1 MGFATRKVMT
11 MASHSTFCDGITR
24 RAVLQIGAAGF
35 MGLTLPNLLRLEAQ
49 AKATDGAKALNKR
62 KATAVIV
69 LNQGG
74 GPPTID
80 MWDLKP
86 DAPEDIR
93 GPFKPI
99 STKVEGIQIGEHL
112 PKMAKTIDKVTLVR
126 SLTHPIAAHGVADEW
141 MFTGHA
147 PTPVLRYPHMG
158 CLAARLLPNEKGVP
172 PFVRF
177 GGDGNTPPVR
187 PGGYLGPAFNPFAAQ
202 VAGGTGGKEVKPNS
216 VQLRGIT
223 LPASLPLEELENRG
237 KLLANFDRGFQAAD
251 RASDLADGMDA
262 FQQKALDLLRSEKT
276 RQAFNLANEPPALL
290 QSYGLT
296 GSGMA
301 LIVARRLVEAGARF
315 VSVDIVG
322 NGMVGGWDLHTNN
335 FNLLKTSQLP
345 VLDAGLSTL
354 LQDLDDRGMLDTT
367 LVYCCGE
374 FGRTPMIN
382 KNAGRD
388 HWSRTQTV
396 VLAGGGIRRGMVYGS
411 TDDKCMDPATAA
423 CSPDDVAATI
433 FHCLGFEPTYELMTT
448 TGRPVPLF
456 REGKVLHKILG

>member
-1 MGFATRKVMT
+1 
-11 MASHSTFCDGITR
+11 MASSTFCDGITR
-24 RAVLQIGAAGF
+24 RAILKIGSAGI

-49 AKATDGAKALNKR
+49 AQETDGSHLNKR
-62 KATAVIV
+62 KATAVILV
-69 LNQGG
+69 NQPG

-86 DAPEDIR
+86 DAPANIR
-93 GPFKPI
+93 GDFQPI
-99 STKVEGIQIGEHL
+99 STNVAGIQIGEHL

-126 SLTHPIAAHGVADEW
+126 SLTHPIAAHGAADLW
-141 MFTGHA
+141 MTTGHA
-147 PTPVLRYPHMG
+147 PTPVLRYPHLG
-158 CLAARLLPNEKGVP
+158 SLAARLLPSVQGVP

-177 GGDGNTPPVR
+177 GGEGNTPPVR

-202 VAGGTGGKEVKPNS
+202 VAGGAGGKQVTPSS
-216 VQLRGIT
+216 VQLRGVT
-223 LPASLPLEELENRG
+223 LPSSFPLEELENRG
-237 KLLANFDRGFQAAD
+237 KLLARFDRGFQAAE

-262 FQQKALDLLRSEKT
+262 FHQKALDLLRSEKT
-276 RQAFNLANEPPALL
+276 RQAFNLASEPQALL
-290 QSYGLT
+290 QSYGLN
-296 GSGMA
+296 GSGLA

-322 NGMVGGWDLHTNN
+322 TGMVGGWDLHTNN

-345 VLDAGLSTL
+345 VLDAALSTL
-354 LQDLDDRGMLDTT
+354 LADLDDRGLLDTT
-367 LVYCCGE
+367 LVYCYGE
-374 FGRTPMIN
+374 MGRTPMIN

-396 VLAGGGIRRGMVYGS
+396 VLAGGGIGRGSVYGS
-411 TDDKCMDPATAA
+411 TDAKCMDPDTAA

-448 TGRPVPLF
+448 TGRPVQLF

>member
-1 MGFATRKVMT
+1 
-11 MASHSTFCDGITR
+11 MASRTTFCDGITR
-24 RAVLQIGAAGF
+24 RAVLQIGTAGF

-49 AKATDGAKALNKR
+49 AKETEGAQALNKR
-62 KATAVIV
+62 KATAVIL

-86 DAPEDIR
+86 DAPDNIR

-99 STKVEGIQIGEHL
+99 STNVEGIQIGEHL
-112 PKMAKTIDKVTLVR
+112 PKMAKVIDKVTLVR
-126 SLTHPIAAHGVADEW
+126 SLTHSIAAHGVAAQW

-158 CLAARLLPNEKGVP
+158 SLAARLLPNVKGVP
-172 PFVRF
+172 PFVMF
-177 GGDGNTPPVR
+177 GGEGNTPAVR

-202 VAGGTGGKEVKPNS
+202 VAGGGKEVNPNS

-223 LPASLPLEELENRG
+223 LPSSFPLQELEDRD
-237 KLLANFDRGFQAAD
+237 KLLANFDRGFQATE
-251 RASDLADGMDA
+251 RASDLADGLDT
-262 FQQKALDLLRSEKT
+262 FHQKALDLLRSEKT
-276 RQAFNLANEPPALL
+276 RQAFNLANEPHALL
-290 QSYGLT
+290 QSYGLN

-322 NGMVGGWDLHTNN
+322 TGMVGGWDLHANN

-354 LQDLDDRGMLDTT
+354 LRDLDDRGLLDTT

-374 FGRTPMIN
+374 MGRTPQIN
-382 KNAGRD
+382 KDAGRD

-396 VLAGGGIRRGMVYGS
+396 VLAGGGIWRGSVYGS
-411 TDDKCMDPATAA
+411 TDAHCMDPATAA

-433 FHCLGFEPTYELMTT
+433 FHCLGLDPHQELTTPTN
-448 TGRPVPLF
+448 RPVQLF
-456 REGKVLHKILG
+456 REGKVLHSILG

>member
-1 MGFATRKVMT
+1 MT
-11 MASHSTFCDGITR
+11 MTTRTTFCDGITR
-24 RAVLQIGAAGF
+24 RAVLKIGSAGI

-49 AKATDGAKALNKR
+49 AQATGGAPALNKR
-62 KATAVIV
+62 KATAVIL

-86 DAPEDIR
+86 DAPDNIR
-93 GPFKPI
+93 GEFQPI
-99 STKVEGIQIGEHL
+99 STNVAGLQIGEHL
-112 PKMAKTIDKVTLVR
+112 PKMAEVMDKVTLVR
-126 SLTHPIAAHGVADEW
+126 SLTHSIAAHGVAAQW

-158 CLAARLLPNEKGVP
+158 SLAARLLPTEKGVP

-187 PGGYLGPAFNPFAAQ
+187 PGGYLGPAFNPFSAE
-202 VAGGTGGKEVKPNS
+202 VPSGPGGKAVTPNS
-216 VQLRGIT
+216 VQLRGVT
-223 LPASLPLEELENRG
+223 LPSSFPLEELENRER
-237 KLLANFDRGFQAAD
+237 LLANFDRGFQAAD
-251 RASDLADGMDA
+251 RASDLAEGMDA
-262 FQQKALDLLRSEKT
+262 FHQKALDLLRSEKT
-276 RQAFNLANEPPALL
+276 RQAFNLANEPQALL
-290 QSYGLT
+290 ESYGLN

-301 LIVARRLVEAGARF
+301 LIVARRLVEAGASF

-322 NGMVGGWDLHTNN
+322 TGMVGGWDLHANN

-354 LQDLDDRGMLDTT
+354 LRDLDDRGMLDTT

-374 FGRTPMIN
+374 MGRTPQIN
-382 KNAGRD
+382 RDAGRD
-388 HWSRTQTV
+388 HWSRTQAV

-411 TDDKCMDPATAA
+411 TDAKCMDPDSAA

-433 FHCLGFEPTYELMTT
+433 FHCLGFDPHQELTTPTN
-448 TGRPVPLF
+448 RPVQLF
-456 REGKVLHKILG
+456 REGRVLHKILG

>member
-1 MGFATRKVMT
+1 MT
-11 MASHSTFCDGITR
+11 SHSTFCDGISR
-24 RAVLQIGAAGF
+24 RAVLQVGAAGI

-49 AKATDGAKALNKR
+49 AKAADGAKALNKR
-62 KATAVIV
+62 KATAVIL

-86 DAPEDIR
+86 DAPDNIR

-112 PKMAKTIDKVTLVR
+112 PRMAKTIDKVTLVR
-126 SLTHPIAAHGVADEW
+126 SLTHSIAAHGVADLW
-141 MFTGHA
+141 MMTGHA

-158 CLAARLLPNEKGVP
+158 SLAARLLPNEKGVP

-177 GGDGNTPPVR
+177 GGSGNTPPVR
-187 PGGYLGPAFNPFAAQ
+187 AGGYLGPAFNPFSAQ
-202 VAGGTGGKEVKPNS
+202 VAGGGKEVKPNS
-216 VQLRGIT
+216 VQLRGVT
-223 LPASLPLEELENRG
+223 LTSSFPLQELEDRD
-237 KLLANFDRGFQAAD
+237 KLLANFDRGFQAD
-251 RASDLADGMDA
+251 ERASDLADGMDA
-262 FQQKALDLLRSEKT
+262 FHQKALDLLRSEKT
-276 RQAFNLANEPPALL
+276 RQAFNLEKEPQAQL
-290 QSYGLT
+290 QSYGLN

-301 LIVARRLVEAGARF
+301 LLVARRLVEAGARF

-322 NGMVGGWDLHTNN
+322 TGMVGGWDLHANN

-354 LQDLDDRGMLDTT
+354 LADLDDRGMLDTT

-374 FGRTPMIN
+374 MGRTPQIN
-382 KNAGRD
+382 KDAGRD

-396 VLAGGGIRRGMVYGS
+396 VLAGGGIRRGSVYGS
-411 TDDKCMDPATAA
+411 TDAKCMDPASAA

-433 FHCLGFEPTYELMTT
+433 FHCLGFEPTHELMTT
-448 TGRPVPLF
+448 TGRPVQLF

>member
-1 MGFATRKVMT
+1 

-24 RAVLQIGAAGF
+24 REALRIGAAGF

-49 AKATDGAKALNKR
+49 AKATEGAQALNKR
-62 KATAVIV
+62 KATAVIL

-86 DAPEDIR
+86 DAPENIR
-93 GPFKPI
+93 GEFKPI
-99 STKVEGIQIGEHL
+99 NTKVEGIQIGEHL

-126 SLTHPIAAHGVADEW
+126 SLTHTLPVHGIAAEW
-141 MFTGHA
+141 MFTGNV
-147 PTPVLRYPHMG
+147 PTPVLWYPHLG
-158 CLAARLLPNEKGVP
+158 SLAARLLPNVKGVP

-177 GGDGNTPPVR
+177 GGEGNTPAVR
-187 PGGYLGPAFNPFAAQ
+187 PGGYLGPAFNPFSAQ
-202 VAGGTGGKEVKPNS
+202 VAGGGKEVKPNS
-216 VQLRGIT
+216 VQLRGVT
-223 LPASLPLEELENRG
+223 LPTSFPLEELENRD
-237 KLLANFDRGFQAAD
+237 KLLANYDRGFQAAE

-262 FQQKALDLLRSEKT
+262 FHQKALDLLRSDAT

-290 QSYGLT
+290 QSYGLN

-301 LIVARRLVEAGARF
+301 LLVARRLVEAGARF

-322 NGMVGGWDLHTNN
+322 TGMVGGWDLHANN

-367 LVYCCGE
+367 IVYCCGE
-374 FGRTPMIN
+374 MGRTPQIN
-382 KNAGRD
+382 KDAGRD

-396 VLAGGGIRRGMVYGS
+396 VLAGRHPR
-411 TDDKCMDPATAA
+411 
-423 CSPDDVAATI
+423 
-433 FHCLGFEPTYELMTT
+433 
-448 TGRPVPLF
+448 
-456 REGKVLHKILG
+456 

>member
-1 MGFATRKVMT
+1 

-24 RAVLQIGAAGF
+24 REVLRIGAAGI

-49 AKATDGAKALNKR
+49 AKDGRSR
-62 KATAVIV
+62 KATAVIM
-69 LNQGG
+69 LNQPG

-86 DAPEDIR
+86 DAPDYIR
-93 GPFKPI
+93 GEFKPI

-126 SLTHPIAAHGVADEW
+126 SLTHPIAAHGAADIW
-141 MFTGHA
+141 MTTGNTL
-147 PTPVLRYPHMG
+147 TPVLRYPHMG
-158 CLAARLLPNEKGVP
+158 SLAARLLPNVKGVP
-172 PFVRF
+172 PFVKF
-177 GGDGNTPPVR
+177 GADSNTAAFR
-187 PGGYLGPAFNPFAAQ
+187 PGGYLGPAFNPFSAQ
-202 VAGGTGGKEVKPNS
+202 VAGGREVKPNS
-216 VQLRGIT
+216 VQLRGVT
-223 LPASLPLEELENRG
+223 LPASFPLEELENRE
-237 KLLANFDRGFQAAD
+237 KLLANFDRGFEAAE
-251 RASDLADGMDA
+251 RASDLADGLDA
-262 FQQKALDLLRSEKT
+262 FHQKALDLLRSEKT
-276 RQAFNLANEPPALL
+276 RQAFNLEKEPKALL
-290 QSYGLT
+290 ESYGLS

-315 VSVDIVG
+315 VSVDMVG

-367 LVYCCGE
+367 LVYCYGE
-374 FGRTPMIN
+374 MGRTPQIN
-382 KNAGRD
+382 KVAGRD

-396 VLAGGGIRRGMVYGS
+396 VLAGGGIQRGSVYGS
-411 TDDKCMDPATAA
+411 TDAKCMDPATAA

-448 TGRPVPLF
+448 TGRPVQLF